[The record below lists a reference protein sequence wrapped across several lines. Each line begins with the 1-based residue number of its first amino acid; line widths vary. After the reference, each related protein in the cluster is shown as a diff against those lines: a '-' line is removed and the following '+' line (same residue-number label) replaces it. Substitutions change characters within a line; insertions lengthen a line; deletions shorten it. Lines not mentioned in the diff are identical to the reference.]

1 MKVVCMSVCTYVCIT
16 VCLHVCMSAG
26 QYVYV
31 HDDMYACM
39 QVV

>member
-1 MKVVCMSVCTYVCIT
+1 MNVVCMSVCTYVCIT

-31 HDDMYACM
+31 HDMYACM